1 MPWSSDELADRKCGD
16 VRGAGGR
23 TLAPWL
29 RVVCALSARAPHG
42 RWQRQEGRLAA
53 QVTARIRGGGPRRT
67 GGQGRVR
74 EEGGAV
80 PTAGLGAE
88 LRGSGRRT
96 AWRAVMWR
104 GAGVHPQS
112 GWGRGSQGAF
122 KGEAK
127 PKWRSPGGPRTREAC
142 GGHGVR
148 NSARPMRVFPGTP
161 RPKAPES
168 FLLRAKKHHHQ
179 QQQEEIQGWG
189 GNKTPGT
196 PAPRARGAHQG
207 ARLGGRDPAAH
218 TPAPAGAEKFARL
231 RAARALGRPAPGSES
246 ARGRHRVAL
255 AGPER
260 RGERASARPPAGV
273 RPELARGR
281 GGASAGRR
289 VLSDRRAPLPP
300 PPPSRPRAPS
310 PRLPPPKS
318 KVWAVAEPIRRAA
331 RAGALRPRARA

>member
-1 MPWSSDELADRKCGD
+1 MSEA
-16 VRGAGGR
+16 AGGR

-29 RVVCALSARAPHG
+29 RVVCALSATAPHG

-88 LRGSGRRT
+88 LRGSGRRK
-96 AWRAVMWR
+96 AWKAVMWR
-104 GAGVHPQS
+104 GAGVHPES
-112 GWGRGSQGAF
+112 AWGRGSQGSF

-127 PKWRSPGGPRTREAC
+127 PKWRSPGGSRTREAC

-148 NSARPMRVFPGTP
+148 NSARPMRLFPGTP

-168 FLLRAKKHHHQ
+168 FLFRAKKHHRQ

-189 GNKTPGT
+189 GNETPGT
-196 PAPRARGAHQG
+196 PAPRARGV
-207 ARLGGRDPAAH
+207 GGRTRARGSVGATPRRSHLRPPARKSLLECALRE
-218 TPAPAGAEKFARL
+218 PSAGRRRGL
-231 RAARALGRPAPGSES
+231 SP
-246 ARGRHRVAL
+246 RGRHRVAL
-255 AGPER
+255 GGAGAPR
-260 RGERASARPPAGV
+260 RACERAPARGV

-281 GGASAGRR
+281 ERGPQG
-289 VLSDRRAPLPP
+289 PLGPPRPP
-300 PPPSRPRAPS
+300 PASPPSSPRAPS

-318 KVWAVAEPIRRAA
+318 KVWAIAEPIRLAA

>member
-16 VRGAGGR
+16 VRGGRWQDAGSLVEG
-23 TLAPWL
+23 
-29 RVVCALSARAPHG
+29 VCALSATAPHG

-88 LRGSGRRT
+88 LRGSGRRK

-104 GAGVHPQS
+104 GAGVHPES
-112 GWGRGSQGAF
+112 ASGRGSQGSF

-127 PKWRSPGGPRTREAC
+127 PKWRSPGGSRTREAC

-168 FLLRAKKHHHQ
+168 FLFRAKKHHRQ

-189 GNKTPGT
+189 GNETPGT
-196 PAPRARGAHQG
+196 STQSPGGVPGRAARWARPRGAHTC
-207 ARLGGRDPAAH
+207 ARRRG
-218 TPAPAGAEKFARL
+218 KVCS
-231 RAARALGRPAPGSES
+231 AARAASPRPA
-246 ARGRHRVAL
+246 A
-255 AGPER
+255 AGE
-260 RGERASARPPAGV
+260 
-273 RPELARGR
+273 
-281 GGASAGRR
+281 
-289 VLSDRRAPLPP
+289 
-300 PPPSRPRAPS
+300 
-310 PRLPPPKS
+310 
-318 KVWAVAEPIRRAA
+318 
-331 RAGALRPRARA
+331 